1 MKNLLLLQIQFLS
14 LRNCLN
20 KFVVLNKTIKLL
32 KKLSDLR
39 KLLNGSPRKKLVLA
53 AAQDNSSL
61 GAVLRAWKDGIIEP
75 LLVGDRE
82 AILTIASAYGYD
94 LKGLNISHEPE
105 TQNAMEVAVKLVSS
119 KQAEILMKGKVGTSS
134 LLKCVLNKDWG
145 LRTGNLLSHIAI
157 FEVNTYHKLLAV
169 TDVAM
174 NIAPKL
180 HDKIAI
186 VNNSVECLNKLGIK
200 LPKVAVLGAVE
211 MVNENMESTLDAAL
225 LSKMNQRD
233 QIRNCIIDG
242 PLAFDNAVSL
252 ESANLKGIK
261 SEVAGDTDLLLMP
274 DIEVGNV
281 LYKTLVFFAK
291 AKVASMI
298 LGASAP
304 IVLTSRSDSEQAKY
318 DSILLA
324 AAVSR

>member
-1 MKNLLLLQIQFLS
+1 MS
-14 LRNCLN
+14 
-20 KFVVLNKTIKLL
+20 L
-32 KKLSDLR
+32 KKLSDLK
-39 KLLNGSPRKKLVLA
+39 KLLVGIPSRRLVLA
-53 AAQDNSSL
+53 AAQDHHSL
-61 GAVLRAWKDGIIEP
+61 GAVLRATKDGIIKP
-75 LLVGDRE
+75 ILVGDRD
-82 AILTIASAYGYD
+82 AILDIASAYGLD
-94 LKGLNISHEPE
+94 LSGLKIIHERE
-105 TQNAMEVAVKLVSS
+105 NQNAMETAVRLVSS
-119 KQAEILMKGKVGTSS
+119 GEAEILMKGKVGTAS
-134 LLKCVLNKDWG
+134 LLKCVLNKEWG
-145 LRTGNLLSHIAI
+145 LRTGKLLSHIAL

-186 VNNSVECLNKLGIK
+186 VNNSVACLNKLGIK

-233 QIRNCIIDG
+233 QIKNCIIDG

-252 ESANLKGIK
+252 ESANLKGIH

-324 AAVSR
+324 AAASR